1 MKETFSNNNL
11 FSFVFKE
18 NELKNFFHRILGT
31 NNVSRIS
38 LLNVKEI
45 FEKHKDEESKG
56 IKAHFRLDDSGLIN
70 LDKVML
76 IK

>member
-1 MKETFSNNNL
+1 M
-11 FSFVFKE
+11 
-18 NELKNFFHRILGT
+18 GT

-76 IK
+76 IKIIYFKLNGRIILIKHFNR